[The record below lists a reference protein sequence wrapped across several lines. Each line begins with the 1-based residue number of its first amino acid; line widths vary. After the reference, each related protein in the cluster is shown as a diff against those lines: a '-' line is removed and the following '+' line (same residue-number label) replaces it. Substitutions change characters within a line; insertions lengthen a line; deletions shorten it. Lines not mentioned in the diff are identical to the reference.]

1 MKWFFLFKKK
11 KKRIWSKEKIC
22 DSFLDN
28 WHCTPC
34 YIALCLKRI
43 IEGFPLQ
50 MGEVKFINEKNY
62 EREVKIQ
69 NLLWGRSK
77 KKCELDPK
85 IHKNVLEPFVLHS
98 WEWGEIV

>member
-1 MKWFFLFKKK
+1 
-11 KKRIWSKEKIC
+11 
-22 DSFLDN
+22 
-28 WHCTPC
+28 
-34 YIALCLKRI
+34 
-43 IEGFPLQ
+43 

-85 IHKNVLEPFVLHS
+85 IHKNVLEPFFFC
-98 WEWGEIV
+98 IVGNEEKLFKTPLQIKLEMLLVEVVFFITSFSFQLFSSCVYDL